1 MTFCA
6 AGFGSD
12 CVDCLL
18 WSRCAAIAC
27 DCISHGSTGCCGIDC
42 GRGCVLYVTV
52 YSTGEV
58 PLESIYI
65 EGIVRYWLCW
75 AGVGTERAGG
85 EGCSTNTYN

>member
-1 MTFCA
+1 MTIIIVGQAVGVAFTCAIFQRMMTFCA

-52 YSTGEV
+52 YIWRST
-58 PLESIYI
+58 
-65 EGIVRYWLCW
+65 
-75 AGVGTERAGG
+75 T
-85 EGCSTNTYN
+85 